1 MLTFND
7 VCQGSYVSTVSPS
20 IGPLNFRRSNCLEC
34 VAHWEYVDSFSYT
47 VLKFVDVN
55 DFETTLDIPRKSSQ
69 IFGSLRYSSKTPR
82 FRIFFLC

>member
-1 MLTFND
+1 MTSARAPASAQF
-7 VCQGSYVSTVSPS
+7 SPS
-20 IGPLNFRRSNCLEC
+20 IGLLNFRRSNRLEC